1 VVTHPIMIKIVLLKT
16 FFMAASFMYIKLL
29 IATSVVLLLYI
40 NWESNKILKKEYKI
54 EEGRYRNYCIRP
66 KILYTIPDYIP
77 SLKML
82 YYAIW
87 NKIFDLTYMK
97 VFIGEDNFWFK
108 IIKSFKKI
116 EILKSLVYIILGI
129 NRFIVKI
136 FIEILKFNSKSIEEY
151 LFRNFKNPSDNRI
164 IIKINNKW

>member
-66 KILYTIPDYIP
+66 KILDSMPRCMP
-77 SLKML
+77 SLKIL
-82 YYAIW
+82 YCSIW
-87 NKIFDLTYMK
+87 NKIFNLAYMK
-97 VFIGEDNFWFK
+97 IFIGEDNFWFK
-108 IIKSFKKI
+108 ILKSFKN
-116 EILKSLVYIILGI
+116 I
-129 NRFIVKI
+129 NT
-136 FIEILKFNSKSIEEY
+136 
-151 LFRNFKNPSDNRI
+151 
-164 IIKINNKW
+164 